1 MIFSLN
7 TLTKRTT
14 LFSVFLLALFF
25 VFVAD
30 SAMRYL
36 FPIIVAKKLDSN
48 LIMGLVLGFSSIIG
62 LICDLIFPQIF
73 KGKTWKFYVTFGIL
87 LSFLFPITLSLGA
100 NFTSVL
106 FFLIAS
112 GVWGIYFEFIIFSL
126 QKFIVATEHKENFS
140 KDWGLFHVFLGI
152 AKIAG
157 PIVGTMFILINFE
170 NSPLYVIFI
179 QAISFIL
186 IIFSFT
192 FKTKKFHKSYTSEHI
207 VRRVDLFE
215 EFKLLKVIFPR
226 VIPLFISSLI
236 IIAIDA
242 AFWTMGGLMG
252 EELFGS
258 EDNLQWLVL
267 IAFIIPN
274 ILGSILLSRIRI
286 LSNKKKLTHYFLIL
300 SGISLFSI
308 NLVPDNLYILLVIA
322 LNGFFLAFAA
332 TFNDAVIS
340 DLLRRLG
347 KHDIHLIA
355 LTRIA
360 SSLAYIIIPI
370 TAGALSD
377 MVGFLNSFSS
387 IGLLVVISSIILF
400 LVTPKKL
407 KIPHSQLDQIEI

>member
-1 MIFSLN
+1 MIVSLN
-7 TLTKRTT
+7 KLTKRTT
-14 LFSVFLLALFF
+14 LFSVFLFALFF
-25 VFVAD
+25 IFVAD
-30 SAMRYL
+30 SALSYL
-36 FPIIVAKKLDSN
+36 FPILVAKKLDSN
-48 LIMGLVLGFSSIIG
+48 LIMGLILGFSSVIG
-62 LICDLIFPQIF
+62 LMCDLVFPQIF
-73 KGKTWKFYVTFGIL
+73 KGKTWKFYITLGII
-87 LSFLFPITLSLGA
+87 LSFLFPLTLSIGA

-112 GVWGIYFEFIIFSL
+112 GVWGIYFEFIVFSL

-179 QAISFIL
+179 QVISFML
-186 IIFSFT
+186 IIFAFT
-192 FKTKKFHKSYTSEHI
+192 FKTKKFHKSYTTEHI
-207 VRRVDLFE
+207 VRRVDIFE
-215 EFKLLKVIFPR
+215 EFKLLKIIFPR
-226 VIPLFISSLI
+226 VIPLFVSSLI
-236 IIAIDA
+236 IISIDA

-274 ILGSILLSRIRI
+274 IIGSIMLSRIRI
-286 LSNKKKLTHYFLIL
+286 LSNKKRLSHYFLIL
-300 SGISLFSI
+300 SGLSLFSI
-308 NLVPDNLYILLVIA
+308 NLIQNNLYILLVVA
-322 LNGFFLAFAA
+322 LNGFFLAFAS

-360 SSLAYIIIPI
+360 SSLGYIIIPI

-377 MVGFLNSFSS
+377 IVGFINAFSL
-387 IGLLVVISSIILF
+387 IGLLVALF
-400 LVTPKKL
+400 SVVLFFVTPKKL